1 MTKSIL
7 FLDLDGTLIKTS
19 SGNTFPK
26 DRYDMEPVQGV
37 FEAIKRM
44 HESNPLSHIFII
56 SNQGGVSLGYQTDED
71 VKYRIERTIRELSAF
86 VNDDSIHY
94 DYRYATSNDPADPMR
109 KPNIGMI
116 EHLLQFVETE
126 DLDLLIDCSLMVGDA
141 SGKPGDWSDSDRRT
155 AEKCGMDYMGIEDFI
170 VLDILD

>member
-1 MTKSIL
+1 MKAKSIL
-7 FLDLDGTLIKTS
+7 FLDLDCTLIKTY

-26 DRYDMEPVQGV
+26 DRYDMEPIQGV

-44 HESNPLSHIFII
+44 HESSPLSHIFIV

-109 KPNIGMI
+109 KPNPGM
-116 EHLLQFVETE
+116 LTDLMPFME
-126 DLDLLIDCSLMVGDA
+126 DALARSLMAGDA
-141 SGKPGDWSDSDRRT
+141 SGKPGQRSDSDRLT
-155 AEKCGMDYMGIEDFI
+155 AENCGIDYLDVEDFMR
-170 VLDILD
+170 